1 MKSKILAVLCAL
13 FGLGMIVFGLNKLV
27 PFMPMPELTE
37 EQKTVFGAFGTIKWL
52 MPLIGITE
60 ILGGL
65 LIAIP
70 KTRALGAIV
79 ILPVMIGILAHNFT
93 FFDPSGIAIP
103 LVFAIINLW
112 AIIDNTDR
120 YKAMIK

>member
-1 MKSKILAVLCAL
+1 MKEKILMVLCAL
-13 FGLGMIVFGLNKLV
+13 FGLGMIIFGANKLY

-37 EQKTVFGAFGTIKWL
+37 EQKTIFGAFGTIKWL
-52 MPLIGITE
+52 MPLVGITE

-79 ILPVMIGILAHNFT
+79 ILPVMVGILVHNLT
-93 FFDPSGIAIP
+93 FDPGQLLIP
-103 LVFAIINLW
+103 AVFAIINLW